1 MIRDKNRPPM
11 GARDTTTKQLPAH
24 LVGATWSGRTVELVT
39 REKPLDLIAKMTVF
53 RGEADKY
60 KRRP

>member
-1 MIRDKNRPPM
+1 M